1 MGYLSH
7 RARDLASKKAKFAPQ
22 VLDVFLAPG
31 DLLDM

>member
-7 RARDLASKKAKFAPQ
+7 RARDLAGKAELSPQ
-22 VLDVFLAPG
+22 VLEVFLAPG